1 MLNFYHAE
9 KQEVLQVLHSDQT
22 AGLTEEQARE
32 ARSRYGE
39 NNLKEKIKKTMLQ
52 RFLDQFKDVMILILI
67 GRYVINITSS

>member
-32 ARSRYGE
+32 ARSRYRGRPAAGM
-39 NNLKEKIKKTMLQ
+39 EK
-52 RFLDQFKDVMILILI
+52 
-67 GRYVINITSS
+67 TS